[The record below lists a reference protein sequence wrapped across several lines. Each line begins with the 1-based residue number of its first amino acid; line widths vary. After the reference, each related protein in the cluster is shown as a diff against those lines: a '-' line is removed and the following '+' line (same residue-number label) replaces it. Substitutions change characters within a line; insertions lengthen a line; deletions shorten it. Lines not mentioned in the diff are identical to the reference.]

1 MAPISVD
8 SARFQPRETQ
18 VGVVGLGY
26 VGLPLAVEIARA
38 GFPVTGV
45 DTDSSKVALLQNG
58 ESGIGDVDAGELRG
72 LVASSR
78 LRVSAAYSDLKA
90 CDVISICVPTPLG
103 KTRDPDS
110 RHILQAVEA
119 LALQLRRGM
128 LLILESTTYPGLTE
142 TMVAPILARSG
153 LRAGRDFFLCYSPE
167 RVDPANPDFGPRNI
181 PKVIGGLTEACLQAG
196 RSFYAQVVDRVVPVS
211 STRAA
216 EMVKL
221 VENTFRMVNI
231 GLANEMAM
239 QCERMGLDVWEVVEA
254 AATKPFGYMPFHPG
268 PGLGGHCIPVD
279 PQFLAWS
286 ARQFGC
292 EPRFI
297 ELAAEINGGMPR
309 YVVQRIQAMLNDQ
322 GRAVK
327 GSRIHLVG
335 VAYKR
340 NVSDIRESPA
350 LDVATLL
357 LRMQAEVTY
366 SDRYVPSLPLGA
378 VRLERRE
385 FPEAALASDL
395 AVILADHDGVDY
407 ERLLIDGPLILDTRN
422 ALRGQTHDRLVR
434 L

>member
-1 MAPISVD
+1 MDSV
-8 SARFQPRETQ
+8 RFLPGEAQ
-18 VGVVGLGY
+18 VGVIGLGY
-26 VGLPLAVEIARA
+26 VGLPLAVAIARA
-38 GFPVTGV
+38 GFSVTGV
-45 DTDSSKVALLQNG
+45 DTDPSKVALLQNG
-58 ESGIGDVDAGELRG
+58 ESCIEDVDAGELRG

-78 LRVSAAYSDLKA
+78 FRASAAYSDLEA
-90 CDVISICVPTPLG
+90 CDVISICVPTPLS

-142 TMVAPILARSG
+142 TTVAPILARSG

-181 PKVIGGLTEACLQAG
+181 PKVIGGVTEACLRAG
-196 RSFYAQVVDRVVPVS
+196 QGFYAQIVDQVVPVS

-297 ELAAEINGGMPR
+297 ELAAEVNGSMPR

-378 VRLERRE
+378 VSLERRE
-385 FPEAALASDL
+385 FPEAALASDI

-422 ALRGQTHDRLVR
+422 ALRGRRHDRLVR